1 MFNKIYIFVSIS
13 KICFKYKSKDTGL
26 MKWTDGQWIDQHT
39 AYWNGLSFG
48 YGYGCR
54 LGQKMFGC
62 WHWPLQ
68 QPVTKKN
75 IKIR

>member
-1 MFNKIYIFVSIS
+1 MFNNIFFVSIS

-48 YGYGCR
+48 YGYGWR

-68 QPVTKKN
+68 QPVTKK
-75 IKIR
+75 I